1 VEKRDELAGFLKSK
15 GIETG
20 IHYPTALPFMPAYK
34 YLGHKAEDFPVAH
47 KYQGDIIS
55 LPMFPELKKQ
65 QIEYIANGIK
75 EFYR

>member
-1 VEKRDELAGFLKSK
+1 
-15 GIETG
+15 
-20 IHYPTALPFMPAYK
+20 MPAYK